1 MLPQNPNLYQI
12 NTRLWLTSL
21 SDRIGRI
28 ATLDDIPDAALDRI
42 ASQGFDWIYL
52 LGVWQTGTAGRQ
64 ISLSH
69 AKWRKEYQAVL
80 PDLRDDDIC
89 GSCFAVTGYS
99 VAARFGGEATLAR
112 LRARLQRRGLRLMLD
127 FVPNHTAPDHPWVR
141 QHPEYYVQGSRADL
155 EREPETY
162 ALVSTDAGILA
173 LAHGR
178 DPYFPGW
185 PDTLQL
191 NFASQ
196 ELQANLI
203 HVLVRMASM
212 CDGLRCDMAMLVLPK
227 IFRRTWELEMQD
239 FWPSAIP
246 AVRQA
251 NPGFVFM
258 AEVYWDLEKDLLEQ
272 GFDFAY
278 DKRLYDRL
286 LAQDSALVIE
296 HLKTTASFQA
306 GLVRFL
312 ENHDEARSAA
322 AFPWPVH
329 QAAGIITYLSPG
341 LRFFHQGQLQGFRR
355 KVSVH
360 LCRGPEEQS
369 DAVIENYYRSL
380 LACLTLPAVKT
391 GECHLLLPSGAG
403 QGMESWQNLI
413 GLYWR
418 ANHYPSVLAVI
429 NYSSHQ
435 CQGYLA
441 FPTQDVAAKQIRLAD
456 QMHPIH
462 SDYDGNQ
469 LISPGLPPICPPG
482 GIMYLYWKPA
492 SDASS
497 HTAGGHTMSGGQNG

>member
-42 ASQGFDWIYL
+42 ASQGFDWVYL

-69 AKWRKEYQAVL
+69 AEWRKEYQAVL
-80 PDLRDDDIC
+80 PDLRNDDIC

-99 VAARFGGEATLAR
+99 VAARFGGGAALAR
-112 LRARLQRRGLRLMLD
+112 LRARLQGLGLRLMLD
-127 FVPNHTAPDHPWVR
+127 FVPNHTAPDHPWVK

-162 ALVSTDAGILA
+162 TMVNTNAGILA

-196 ELQANLI
+196 ELQAKLI
-203 HVLVRMASM
+203 RVLVHMASV

-227 IFRRTWELEMQD
+227 IFHRTWGLEMQD
-239 FWPSAIP
+239 FWPRAIT

-258 AEVYWDLEKDLLEQ
+258 AEVYWGLEKDLLEQ

-278 DKRLYDRL
+278 DKRLYDCL
-286 LAQDSALVIE
+286 LSQDSALVIE
-296 HLKTTASFQA
+296 HLKTTTSFQA
-306 GLVRFL
+306 SLARFL

-355 KVSVH
+355 KVPVH
-360 LCRGPEEQS
+360 LCQGPEEQGE
-369 DAVIENYYRSL
+369 AAIENYYRSL

-391 GECHLLLPSGAG
+391 GKWRLLAPSGSG
-403 QGMESWQNLI
+403 QEVETWQNLI
-413 GLYWR
+413 GFYWQ
-418 ANHYPSVLAVI
+418 ADHHPSVLAVI
-429 NYSSHQ
+429 NYSGHPG
-435 CQGYLA
+435 QGHLVIPVQDLA
-441 FPTQDVAAKQIRLAD
+441 RKQIHLVD

-462 SDYDGNQ
+462 LYFDRDQ
-469 LISPGLPPICPPG
+469 LNSPGLNLN
-482 GIMYLYWKPA
+482 MPA
-492 SDASS
+492 WGYHIFVLETSD
-497 HTAGGHTMSGGQNG
+497 